1 MTRKDNILSQ
11 QNPILKVF
19 ISIMLVIISS
29 ISNFNNFLMIF
40 GFTFLYF
47 LAFPKIY
54 LIWFKTLLKII
65 PFFISLFIF
74 GIIFQTPFL
83 NQCVLSARIIYLLLI
98 SVYLTQTTTIDSII
112 SVKEDQNSNFIL
124 KFKFFIAAT
133 VHFIPILITKF
144 KYNIKTSRNLINAVV
159 ASMEDCLKDIHEV
172 ELTVTEK
179 IRVNFKSKKRSFWA
193 DAYLLILVVF
203 PILIVLINSK

>member
-54 LIWFKTLLKII
+54 LFWFKTLLKII

-179 IRVNFKSKKRSFWA
+179 IRVNSKSKKRSFWA

>member
-133 VHFIPILITKF
+133 VHFIPILITKS

>member
-47 LAFPKIY
+47 LAFPNIY

>member
-144 KYNIKTSRNLINAVV
+144 KYNIKTSRNIINAVV

>member
-19 ISIMLVIISS
+19 ISITLVIISS

-40 GFTFLYF
+40 VFTFLYF
-47 LAFPKIY
+47 LVFPKFF

-65 PFFISLFIF
+65 PFFISLFVF
-74 GIIFQTPFL
+74 GIIFQTSFPH
-83 NQCVLSARIIYLLLI
+83 QCFLSARIIYLLLI
-98 SVYLTQTTTIDSII
+98 SVYLTQTTTIHSII

-144 KYNIKTSRNLINAVV
+144 KHNIKISRNIINAVV
-159 ASMEDCLKDIHEV
+159 TSMEECLKDIHEV
-172 ELTVTEK
+172 ELTITKK
-179 IRVNFKSKKRSFWA
+179 IRVNFKSKKKSFWA

-203 PILIVLINSK
+203 PILIVLINNK

>member
-1 MTRKDNILSQ
+1 
-11 QNPILKVF
+11 
-19 ISIMLVIISS
+19 
-29 ISNFNNFLMIF
+29 
-40 GFTFLYF
+40 
-47 LAFPKIY
+47 
-54 LIWFKTLLKII
+54 
-65 PFFISLFIF
+65 
-74 GIIFQTPFL
+74 
-83 NQCVLSARIIYLLLI
+83 
-98 SVYLTQTTTIDSII
+98 
-112 SVKEDQNSNFIL
+112 VKEDQNSNFIL